1 MYPKPRPF
9 GNTIEKEERMPRNTI
24 QKRFA
29 QTLVEGYV
37 IEEGAPQ
44 KVAFTLPKKV
54 GIAAAQAIVRREHD
68 SFSATSVTHTDIL
81 YKMDFDT
88 FKQYATVVDADE
100 E

>member
-1 MYPKPRPF
+1 
-9 GNTIEKEERMPRNTI
+9 MPRSTI

-29 QTLVEGYV
+29 QTLVEGFI
-37 IEEGAPQ
+37 IEEGTPK
-44 KVAFTLPKKV
+44 KVAYTLPKKV

-68 SFSATSVTHTDIL
+68 TFSATKVFHTSIL

-88 FKQYATVVDADE
+88 FKKYATIVDPDE

>member
-1 MYPKPRPF
+1 MS
-9 GNTIEKEERMPRNTI
+9 RNTI

-29 QTLVEGYV
+29 QTLVEGYI
-37 IEEGAPQ
+37 IEEGTPQ
-44 KVAFTLPKKV
+44 KVAYTLPRKV

-68 SFSATSVTHTDIL
+68 SFSATNVTHTAIL

-88 FKQYATVVDADE
+88 FKKHATIVDTDE